1 MDRMD
6 MDIIEYLMENGR
18 ATHEEIG
25 RKLNLS
31 RPAVHQRVKKLEQ
44 TGVLKGYRAE
54 INWSA
59 LGLDLDALIFMKSNG
74 PRFHEMVKD
83 IKAIAIPDVS
93 MKRISRVSG
102 EWCLVVE
109 VRTNRPQNIN
119 RFIDALWALEGVR
132 ETSTTFVLAE
142 YFNDG
147 PDQDITGGE
156 GHSGE

>member
-6 MDIIEYLMENGR
+6 HDILEYLTLNGR

-44 TGVLKGYRAE
+44 SGILKGYRAD

-59 LGLDLDALIFMKSNG
+59 MGMDVDALIFIKSNG
-74 PRFHEMVKD
+74 PRFHEMVSQV
-83 IKAIAIPDVS
+83 KAISIPDMS
-93 MKRISRVSG
+93 MKRVSRISG
-102 EWCLVVE
+102 EWCLIVE

-119 RFIDALWALEGVR
+119 KLIDALWELDGIR
-132 ETSTTFVLAE
+132 ETSTTFVLADYSVE
-142 YFNDG
+142 G
-147 PDQDITGGE
+147 GITAPEGE
-156 GHSGE
+156 DDYAGA